1 RTASRR
7 SWIKTLIVASAYFK
21 GVEDSCARELQRD
34 EEFPLPFRGRLRDR
48 RPGPAAPLVVL
59 ELPPHFGAV
68 VALCRARRHRHR
80 RTGVRRVGDELL
92 PGQLHDLG
100 EGGGPGDERLEF
112 PAVGVAVRRDYLRVE
127 ALKVRQVAVGV
138 GRARELRF
146 RLPLVLDAERG
157 LLRR

>member
-1 RTASRR
+1 MTALKALKMTVFAPTPSASRVTAVKVGLLSDSRTASRR

-34 EEFPLPFRGRLRDR
+34 EEFPLLFRRRLRDR
-48 RPGPAAPLVVL
+48 RPGPSAPLVVP

-68 VALCRARRHRHR
+68 VALGDARRHGHR

-100 EGGGPGDERLEF
+100 EGGGLGD
-112 PAVGVAVRRDYLRVE
+112 
-127 ALKVRQVAVGV
+127 
-138 GRARELRF
+138 
-146 RLPLVLDAERG
+146 
-157 LLRR
+157 